1 VLADGASPIRYHE
14 RAGTHR
20 DRELPVT
27 RGKRIVVKVGTSTLT
42 GKDGRVD
49 RAWLADLARQTAC
62 LRESGAEVVVVS
74 SGAIAAG
81 VEALGL
87 SARPTELTGLQAAAA
102 VGQVRLIG
110 TYSEVMA
117 DAGVPIAQ
125 VLLTRHDTGHRQAY
139 VFACRTLDRLLEMR
153 VVPVVNE
160 NDTTAVEEIR
170 FGDNDTLAALVGV
183 MVRADLVVL
192 LTDIEGLYDHD
203 PGTDDRAVLLEHI
216 DELTDDVL
224 AAAGGSGS
232 EHGTGGM
239 ATKLEAARILMKA
252 GIPMV
257 VCDGRRPDVL
267 VDAFAGEPVG
277 TYFAGGEGDV
287 EARKLWIAFA
297 RHPQGTVVVDAG
309 ARDALCLRGTS
320 LLPAGVLRV
329 EGRFAAGDAVSIVD
343 ETGAQLA
350 RGLADVSSDDL
361 ERIKGHKSA
370 RIAGIAPE
378 LAGKEVVHRDRL
390 VIL

>member
-1 VLADGASPIRYHE
+1 MSR
-14 RAGTHR
+14 R
-20 DRELPVT
+20 
-27 RGKRIVVKVGTSTLT
+27 KRIVVKVGTSTLT
-42 GKDGRVD
+42 GPDGRVD
-49 RAWLADLARQTAC
+49 RVWLADLARQVAS
-62 LRESGAEVVVVS
+62 LRDGGADVVVVS

-87 SARPTELTGLQAAAA
+87 DSRPADLTGLQAAAA

-110 TYSEVMA
+110 TYDEVLA
-117 DAGVPIAQ
+117 SVGAPVAQ

-139 VFACRTLDRLLEMR
+139 VFACRTLDRLLDMR

-183 MVRADLVVL
+183 MVQADLVVL

-203 PGTDDRAVLLEHI
+203 PGTDASAVLLEHVE
-216 DELTDDVL
+216 ELTDEVM
-224 AAAGGSGS
+224 AAAGGAGS
-232 EHGTGGM
+232 THGTGGM
-239 ATKLEAARILMKA
+239 ATKLDAARILMKA

-267 VDAFAGEPVG
+267 TDAFAGEPVG
-277 TYFAGGEGDV
+277 TYFAGGEGEV

-297 RHPQGTVVVDAG
+297 RHPKGTVVVDAG

-320 LLPAGVLRV
+320 LLPAGVVRV
-329 EGRFAAGDAVSIVD
+329 EGRFAAGDPVAIAD
-343 ETGAQLA
+343 ESWVQLA
-350 RGLADVSSDDL
+350 RGLADVSSSDL
-361 ERIKGHKSA
+361 ERVKGLRSDA
-370 RIAGIAPE
+370 IAASHPA
-378 LAGKEVVHRDRL
+378 LAGREVVHRDRL

>member
-1 VLADGASPIRYHE
+1 MSP
-14 RAGTHR
+14 A
-20 DRELPVT
+20 
-27 RGKRIVVKVGTSTLT
+27 KRVVVKIGTSTLT
-42 GKDGRVD
+42 SPDGRVD
-49 RAWLADLARQTAC
+49 RVWLADLARQVAA
-62 LRESGAEVVVVS
+62 LRSRGVEVALVS

-87 SARPTELTGLQAAAA
+87 QGRPTELTGLQAAAA

-110 TYSEVMA
+110 TYAETMA
-117 DAGVPIAQ
+117 PLGVSVAQ
-125 VLLTRHDTGHRQAY
+125 VLLTRHDTGHRHAY
-139 VFACRTLDRLLEMR
+139 VYACRTLHRLLEMN

-192 LTDIEGLYDHD
+192 LTDIEGLFDHD
-203 PGTDDRAVLLEHI
+203 PGLDDGAVLVERV

-239 ATKLEAARILMKA
+239 TTKLEAAAMLMKA

-267 VDAFAGEPVG
+267 LDAYAGEPVG
-277 TYFAGGEGDV
+277 TYFAGGEGEV

-297 RHPQGTVVVDAG
+297 RNPHGRVVVDDG

-320 LLPAGVLRV
+320 LLPAGVVGV
-329 EGRFAAGDAVSIVD
+329 EGDFAAGDAVSVVD
-343 ETGAQLA
+343 EAGNELA
-350 RGLADVSSDDL
+350 RGLTDVSSHDL
-361 ERIKGHKSA
+361 ETIKGHTSA
-370 RIAGIAPE
+370 EIAGIIPE
-378 LAGKEVVHRDRL
+378 LAGHVVVHRDRL
-390 VIL
+390 VML

>member
-1 VLADGASPIRYHE
+1 MA
-14 RAGTHR
+14 
-20 DRELPVT
+20 
-27 RGKRIVVKVGTSTLT
+27 RGKRVVVKVGTSTLT
-42 GKDGRVD
+42 GADGRVD
-49 RAWLADLARQTAC
+49 HDWLADLARQVAG
-62 LRESGAEVVVVS
+62 LRSHGAEVVIVS

-81 VEALGL
+81 VESLGL
-87 SARPTELTGLQAAAA
+87 TSRPRELTGLQAAAA
-102 VGQVRLIG
+102 VGQVRLIS
-110 TYSEVMA
+110 TYADVMA
-117 DAGVPIAQ
+117 ERDMPVAQ
-125 VLLTRHDTGHRQAY
+125 VLITRHDTGHRQAY
-139 VFACRTLDRLLEMR
+139 LYACQTLDRLLEMG

-183 MVRADLVVL
+183 MVHADLVVL

-203 PGTDDRAVLLEHI
+203 PQQDEQAVLLEHV
-216 DELTDDVL
+216 DELTDEVM

-257 VCDGRRPDVL
+257 VCDGRRSDVL
-267 VDAFAGEPVG
+267 LDAFEGLPVG
-277 TYFAGGEGDV
+277 TYFAGGVGEV

-297 RHPQGTVVVDAG
+297 RHPRGTVVVDAG
-309 ARDALCLRGTS
+309 ARDALCLRGKS
-320 LLPAGVLRV
+320 LLPAGVV
-329 EGRFAAGDAVSIVD
+329 GTKGRFVAGDAIAIVD
-343 ETGAQLA
+343 AEGTAIA
-350 RGLADVSSDDL
+350 RGLTDVSSDDL
-361 ERIKGHKSA
+361 ERVKGHTTSE
-370 RIAGIAPE
+370 ISEIAPE

>member
-1 VLADGASPIRYHE
+1 
-14 RAGTHR
+14 
-20 DRELPVT
+20 
-27 RGKRIVVKVGTSTLT
+27 
-42 GKDGRVD
+42 
-49 RAWLADLARQTAC
+49 
-62 LRESGAEVVVVS
+62 
-74 SGAIAAG
+74 
-81 VEALGL
+81 
-87 SARPTELTGLQAAAA
+87 
-102 VGQVRLIG
+102 
-110 TYSEVMA
+110 
-117 DAGVPIAQ
+117 
-125 VLLTRHDTGHRQAY
+125 
-139 VFACRTLDRLLEMR
+139 
-153 VVPVVNE
+153 
-160 NDTTAVEEIR
+160 
-170 FGDNDTLAALVGV
+170 
-183 MVRADLVVL
+183 
-192 LTDIEGLYDHD
+192 
-203 PGTDDRAVLLEHI
+203 
-216 DELTDDVL
+216 
-224 AAAGGSGS
+224 
-232 EHGTGGM
+232 M

-267 VDAFAGEPVG
+267 TQAFAGEPVG

-320 LLPAGVLRV
+320 LLPAGVVRV

-361 ERIKGHKSA
+361 ERVKRHTSTE
-370 RIAGIAPE
+370 IAGIAPE

>member
-1 VLADGASPIRYHE
+1 MS
-14 RAGTHR
+14 
-20 DRELPVT
+20 

-42 GKDGRVD
+42 GPDGRVD
-49 RAWLADLARQTAC
+49 RVWLADLARQTAA
-62 LRESGAEVVVVS
+62 LRDAGVDVVVVS

-110 TYSEVMA
+110 TYDQIMGAV
-117 DAGVPIAQ
+117 GVPVAQ

-139 VFACRTLDRLLEMR
+139 LFACRTLDRLLEMR
-153 VVPVVNE
+153 VVPIVNE

-183 MVRADLVVL
+183 MVHADLVVL

-203 PGTDDRAVLLEHI
+203 PGSDDSAVLLEHV
-216 DELTDDVL
+216 DALTDDVM

-239 ATKLEAARILMKA
+239 ATKLDAARILMKA

-267 VDAFAGEPVG
+267 TDAFAGQPVG
-277 TYFAGGEGDV
+277 TYFAGGEGEAD
-287 EARKLWIAFA
+287 ARKLWIAFA
-297 RHPQGTVVVDAG
+297 RHPKGTVVVDDG
-309 ARDALCLRGTS
+309 AREALCLRGTS
-320 LLPAGVLRV
+320 LLPAGVIRV
-329 EGRFAAGDAVSIVD
+329 EGRFAAGDPVAIADASGVR
-343 ETGAQLA
+343 LA
-350 RGLADVSSDDL
+350 RGLADVSSADL
-361 ERIKGHKSA
+361 DRIKGLRSDAIASA
-370 RIAGIAPE
+370 DPV
-378 LAGKEVVHRDRL
+378 LAGRVVVHRDRL

>member
-1 VLADGASPIRYHE
+1 MV
-14 RAGTHR
+14 
-20 DRELPVT
+20 

-42 GKDGRVD
+42 GADGRVD
-49 RAWLADLARQTAC
+49 RAWLADLARQTAD
-62 LRESGAEVVVVS
+62 LRQRGVDVVVVS

-87 SARPTELTGLQAAAA
+87 DARPSELTGLQAAAA

-110 TYSEVMA
+110 TYAEVMA
-117 DAGVPIAQ
+117 ACGVPVAQ
-125 VLLTRHDTGHRQAY
+125 ILLTRHDTGHRQAY
-139 VFACRTLDRLLEMR
+139 LFACRTLDRLIEMR

-183 MVRADLVVL
+183 MVKADLVVL
-192 LTDIEGLYDHD
+192 MTDIEGLYDHD
-203 PGTDDRAVLLEHI
+203 PGTDDDAVLLDHV
-216 DELTDDVL
+216 DELTDEVV

-232 EHGTGGM
+232 VNGTGGM
-239 ATKLEAARILMKA
+239 ATKLDAARILMKA

-267 VDAFAGEPVG
+267 LDAFAGEPVG
-277 TYFAGGEGDV
+277 TYFAGGEGEV

-297 RHPQGTVVVDAG
+297 RHPLGTVVVDDG
-309 ARDALCLRGTS
+309 AREALCLRGTS
-320 LLPAGVLRV
+320 LLPAGVLSV
-329 EGRFAAGDAVSIVD
+329 EGRFAAGDPVAIAD
-343 ETGAQLA
+343 THGKQLA
-350 RGLADVSSDDL
+350 RGLADVSSADL
-361 ERIKGHKSA
+361 ERIKGLRSD
-370 RIAGIAPE
+370 RIAESEPG
-378 LAGKEVVHRDRL
+378 LAGRMVVHRDRL

>member
-1 VLADGASPIRYHE
+1 
-14 RAGTHR
+14 
-20 DRELPVT
+20 VT

-42 GKDGRVD
+42 GRDGRVD
-49 RAWLADLARQTAC
+49 RAWLADLARQTAV
-62 LRESGAEVVVVS
+62 LRGLGAEVLVVS

-87 SARPTELTGLQAAAA
+87 HGRPSGLTALQAAAA
-102 VGQVRLIG
+102 VGQVHLIG

-117 DAGVPIAQ
+117 SVDIPVAQ

-139 VFACRTLDRLLEMR
+139 VFACRTLDRLLEMN

-203 PGTDDRAVLLEHI
+203 PGRDERAVLFEHI
-216 DELTDDVL
+216 EELTDEVL

-232 EHGTGGM
+232 EYGTGGM
-239 ATKLEAARILMKA
+239 STKLEAARILMKA

-257 VCDGRRPDVL
+257 ICDGRRPDVL
-267 VDAFAGEPVG
+267 VDAFEGEPVG
-277 TYFAGGEGDV
+277 TYFAGGEGEI

-297 RHPQGTVVVDAG
+297 RHPQGAVIVDAG

-320 LLPAGVLRV
+320 LLPAGVVGV
-329 EGRFAAGDAVSIVD
+329 EGDFSVGDAVMIVD
-343 ETGAQLA
+343 EAGTELA
-350 RGLADVSSDDL
+350 RGLTDVSSDDL
-361 ERIKGHKSA
+361 ERIKGHTSA
-370 RIAGIAPE
+370 RIATLAPD
-378 LAGKEVVHRDRL
+378 LAVKEVVHRDRL

>member
-1 VLADGASPIRYHE
+1 M
-14 RAGTHR
+14 
-20 DRELPVT
+20 T
-27 RGKRIVVKVGTSTLT
+27 RRKRIVVKVGTSTLT
-42 GKDGRVD
+42 GRDGRVD
-49 RAWLADLARQTAC
+49 RDWLADLARQVAS
-62 LRESGAEVVVVS
+62 LRLGGADVVVVS

-87 SARPTELTGLQAAAA
+87 TSRPADLTGLQAAAA

-110 TYSEVMA
+110 TYAEIMGAVGA
-117 DAGVPIAQ
+117 PVAQ

-139 VFACRTLDRLLEMR
+139 VFACRTLDRLLDMR

-183 MVRADLVVL
+183 MVHADLVVL
-192 LTDIEGLYDHD
+192 LTDIEGLFDHD
-203 PGTDDRAVLLEHI
+203 PGTDESAVLLEHV
-216 DELTDDVL
+216 DELTDEVL

-239 ATKLEAARILMKA
+239 ATKLDAARILMKA

-267 VDAFAGEPVG
+267 LDAFAGEPVG
-277 TYFAGGEGDV
+277 TYFAGGEGEV

-297 RHPQGTVVVDAG
+297 RHPKGTVVVDAG
-309 ARDALCLRGTS
+309 AREALCLRGTS
-320 LLPAGVLRV
+320 LLPAGVIRV
-329 EGRFAAGDAVSIVD
+329 EGRFAAGDPVAIAD
-343 ETGAQLA
+343 EGGVQLA
-350 RGLADVSSDDL
+350 RGLADVSSTDL
-361 ERIKGHKSA
+361 ERVKGMRSDA
-370 RIAGIAPE
+370 IAAAHPA
-378 LAGKEVVHRDRL
+378 LAGREVVHRDRL